1 MEFSTLHI
9 IGYVASVFIA
19 ISMTMS
25 SFVKFRIINL
35 IGATLFFTYGIL
47 INALPVA
54 MLNAFIISVDI
65 YYLYRIFSKKEA
77 FEIMWVRNDNKYLK
91 RFLEFYKKDIYRYF
105 PEFHFQPEKNTHS
118 FFVLRN
124 LAVAGVFL
132 GKRENDNIL
141 YVVLD
146 YVIAEFRD
154 YKNGKFIFHRL
165 QDKIIEDGF
174 SKIITKG
181 HTAHHKKYL
190 KKLGFIEIENGRFEM
205 KLVHSK
211 PHVS

>member
-1 MEFSTLHI
+1 MELSTLTI

-47 INALPVA
+47 IYAWPVA
-54 MLNAFIISVDI
+54 LLNAFIISVDI

-91 RFLEFYKKDIYRYF
+91 RFIQFYGDDIHHFF
-105 PEFHFQPEKNTHS
+105 PEFSFDPGKNTHS

-124 LAVAGVFL
+124 MAVAGVFL
-132 GKRENDNIL
+132 GRRENQNIL
-141 YVVLD
+141 FVGLD
-146 YVIAEFRD
+146 YVIKEFRD

-174 SKIITKG
+174 DKIITKG
-181 HTAHHKKYL
+181 HTKHHKKYL
-190 KKLGFIEIENGRFEM
+190 KKLGFIEKSDGQFEM
-205 KLVHSK
+205 QLVA
-211 PHVS
+211 

>member
-1 MEFSTLHI
+1 MELSTLTI

-47 INALPVA
+47 IYAWPVA
-54 MLNAFIISVDI
+54 LLNAFIISVDI

-91 RFLEFYKKDIYRYF
+91 RFIQFYGDDIHHFF
-105 PEFHFQPEKNTHS
+105 PEFSFDPEKNTHS

-124 LAVAGVFL
+124 MAVAGVFL
-132 GKRENDNIL
+132 GRRENQNIL
-141 YVVLD
+141 FVGLD
-146 YVIAEFRD
+146 YVIKEFRD

-174 SKIITKG
+174 DKIITKG
-181 HTAHHKKYL
+181 HTKHHKKYL
-190 KKLGFIEIENGRFEM
+190 KKLGFIEKSDGQFEM
-205 KLVHSK
+205 QLVA
-211 PHVS
+211 